1 MVNKIT
7 SPDRATSDAQSQAE
21 AQPHWL
27 KRLDDM
33 IFILEGRIVTL
44 AAFIMT
50 CTVCLDIVNRLLKD
64 QKSSIFCSIMNG
76 FGLFGAQD
84 PAMTTGEV
92 TPLIVLIGLP
102 WLLGWSV
109 YAAQHRGE
117 PHVKLNASKHGLWWL
132 LGALISTVIIYH
144 VPSKFVCMGLALG
157 IGLGLIYQR
166 AGHPAPI
173 AILSVLLAWG
183 SLDLPQ
189 GYIWSQEL
197 SLILLAWMAF
207 LGASMATHEQ
217 KHIKVSA
224 LASLIPKRLRPYGDA
239 MGLMITACFAAYLTT
254 SLYQSVFGAMGSWV
268 MGERRP
274 STGLPAWIILFSGVI
289 AFALITLR
297 SFAYGVAQFINPIA
311 ETESEID
318 PKEMSH

>member
-1 MVNKIT
+1 MGNKVQAPT
-7 SPDRATSDAQSQAE
+7 DATAE
-21 AQPHWL
+21 AQSTAEIQSHWL
-27 KRLDDM
+27 RRLDDGV
-33 IFILEGRIVTL
+33 FRLEGRIVTL

-64 QKSSIFCSIMNG
+64 QKSEIFCSLMNV
-76 FGLFGAQD
+76 FGLLGTQD
-84 PAMTTGEV
+84 SATTTDRI
-92 TPLIVLIGLP
+92 TPVVVLIGLP

-117 PHVKLNASKHGLWWL
+117 AQVKQRASIHGLWWVI
-132 LGALISTVIIYH
+132 GALVSAITIYH
-144 VPSKFVCMGLALG
+144 VPSRFVCMGLVLS
-157 IGLGLIYQR
+157 IGAGLAYKR
-166 AGHPAPI
+166 AGHPLVI

-183 SLDLPQ
+183 SYSLPQ

-207 LGASMATHEQ
+207 LGGSMATHEH

-224 LASLIPKRLRPYGDA
+224 LAALVPVKLRPYA
-239 MGLMITACFAAYLTT
+239 EAIGLILTGCFAAYLTA
-254 SLYQSVFGAMGSWV
+254 SLYQSVFGPAGSWV

-274 STGLPAWIILFSGVI
+274 STGLPAWIILFSGVV

-297 SFAYGVAQFINPIA
+297 SFAYGMVQILN
-311 ETESEID
+311 TDVD
-318 PKEMSH
+318 PDNDVDLKEVNH